1 MSARHVLD
9 SYSILAYL
17 ENEPGAEKVAELI
30 KYARDKER
38 PLMLSVVNWGEVYYI
53 ACRTAGKEAAE
64 ETMRALD
71 TLPIQVVPAE
81 REITRIAAEFKA
93 TKKMS
98 YAACF
103 AAALAKRE
111 KAELVT
117 GDKEFKEV
125 GEIVHIRWIS

>member
-9 SYSILAYL
+9 SYSVLAFL

-30 KYARDKER
+30 KHARDKER
-38 PLMLSVVNWGEVYYI
+38 PLLLSAVNWGEVYYI
-53 ACRTAGKEAAE
+53 ACRTAGKGAAE
-64 ETMRALD
+64 ETMRTLD
-71 TLPIQVVPAE
+71 TLPIEVAPAD

-93 TKKMS
+93 DKKMS
-98 YAACF
+98 YADCF

-125 GEIVHIRWIS
+125 DGEIKIQWL